1 MLNNAPFF
9 YILSKIYQNMII
21 INQSSDKVKV
31 KLVKNSFNYVENYSI
46 IIQNTLTK
54 KYKIFEQC
62 ENISPESSLYLEFVI
77 NLEGFCDGEYELI
90 VFENNDRLEFISSA
104 NAPKKIET
112 SFIRFLIKDGE
123 FIKNGDYFL
132 VVSQNQE
139 NTLQYIATE
148 MMRIGDYK
156 TNTKQYNKQQQ
167 FITYG
172 KNN

>member
-1 MLNNAPFF
+1 MV
-9 YILSKIYQNMII
+9 I
-21 INQSSDKVKV
+21 INQSLDKVHI
-31 KLVKNSFNYVENYSI
+31 KLVKNSFNSVENYSI
-46 IIQNTLTK
+46 VVQNTLTK

-62 ENISPESSLYLEFVI
+62 ENLACESSIYLEFVLNI
-77 NLEGFCDGEYELI
+77 EGFCEGEYEML
-90 VFENNDRLEFISSA
+90 VFENPDRLEFISSA

-112 SFIRFLIKDGE
+112 SFIRFLVKDGE

-132 VVSQNQE
+132 VLSQNQE

-167 FITYG
+167 YITYG

>member
-1 MLNNAPFF
+1 
-9 YILSKIYQNMII
+9 MII
-21 INQSSDKVKV
+21 INDNLHEVNI
-31 KLVKNSFNYVENYSI
+31 KLVKNNFNFVENYSI

-54 KYKIFEQC
+54 KFKIFEQC
-62 ENISPESSLYLEFVI
+62 ENISPENSLYLEFVL
-77 NLEGFCDGEYELI
+77 NLQDFNDGEYELI
-90 VFENNDRLEFISSA
+90 VFENPDRLEFISSA
-104 NAPKKIET
+104 NSPKKIET
-112 SFIRFLIKDGE
+112 NFIRFLVKDGA

-132 VVSQNQE
+132 VISENEE

-148 MMRIGDYK
+148 MLRIGDYK

>member
-1 MLNNAPFF
+1 
-9 YILSKIYQNMII
+9 MII
-21 INQSSDKVKV
+21 INQSSDKVSI
-31 KLVKNSFNYVENYSI
+31 KLVRNSFNFVENYSI
-46 IIQNTLTK
+46 ILQNTLTK

-62 ENISPESSLYLEFVI
+62 ENISLESSLYLEFVL
-77 NLEGFCDGEYELI
+77 NLEGFNDGEYELI

-112 SFIRFLIKDGE
+112 SFIRFLVKDGA
-123 FIKNGDYFL
+123 FIKNGDFFL
-132 VVSQNQE
+132 VVSENQE

-148 MMRIGDYK
+148 MIRIGNFK

-167 FITYG
+167 YITYG

>member
-21 INQSSDKVKV
+21 IKDNLDKVSI
-31 KLVKNSFNYVENYSI
+31 KLVKNSFNSVENYAMI
-46 IIQNTLTK
+46 LQNTLTK
-54 KYKIFEQC
+54 KYVIFEQC
-62 ENISPESSLYLEFVI
+62 ENISPESSLYLEFVL
-77 NLEGFCDGEYELI
+77 NLEGFCEGEYEML

-112 SFIRFLIKDGE
+112 SFIRFLVKDGQ

-156 TNTKQYNKQQQ
+156 TNTKQYNKNQQY
-167 FITYG
+167 ITYG

>member
-1 MLNNAPFF
+1 
-9 YILSKIYQNMII
+9 MII
-21 INQSSDKVKV
+21 INQSSDKFHI
-31 KLVKNSFNYVENYSI
+31 KLVSNSFNFVENYSI
-46 IIQNTLTK
+46 ILQNTLTK

-62 ENISPESSLYLEFVI
+62 ENISLESSLYLEFVL
-77 NLEGFCDGEYELI
+77 NLEGFNDGEYELI

-112 SFIRFLIKDGE
+112 SFIRFLVKDGA
-123 FIKNGDYFL
+123 FIKNGDFFL
-132 VVSQNQE
+132 VVSENQE

-148 MMRIGDYK
+148 MIRIGNFK

-167 FITYG
+167 YITYG

>member
-9 YILSKIYQNMII
+9 YILSKINQNMII
-21 INQSSDKVKV
+21 IKDNLTEVHV
-31 KLVKNSFNYVENYSI
+31 KLVRNSFNFVENYSI
-46 IIQNTLTK
+46 ILQNTLTK

-62 ENISPESSLYLEFVI
+62 ENISPESSLYLEFVL
-77 NLEGFCDGEYELI
+77 NLEGFEEGEYELI

-104 NAPKKIET
+104 NAPKKIDT
-112 SFIRFLIKDGE
+112 SFIRFLVKDGA

-132 VVSQNQE
+132 VVSENQE

-148 MMRIGDYK
+148 MMRIGDFK
-156 TNTKQYNKQQQ
+156 TNTTQYNKQQQ
-167 FITYG
+167 YITYG

>member
-1 MLNNAPFF
+1 MV
-9 YILSKIYQNMII
+9 II
-21 INQSSDKVKV
+21 KDNLDKVPI
-31 KLVKNSFNYVENYSI
+31 KLVKNSFNVVENYAI

-62 ENISPESSLYLEFVI
+62 ENIACESSIYLEFVL
-77 NLEGFCDGEYELI
+77 NLEGFENGEYELI

-112 SFIRFLIKDGE
+112 SFIRFLVKDGS

-132 VVSQNQE
+132 VVSENQE

-148 MMRIGDYK
+148 MMRIGNLK
-156 TNTKQYNKQQQ
+156 TNTTQYNKQQQ
-167 FITYG
+167 YITYG
-172 KNN
+172 KNK

>member
-1 MLNNAPFF
+1 MV
-9 YILSKIYQNMII
+9 II
-21 INQSSDKVKV
+21 KDNLDKVPI
-31 KLVKNSFNYVENYSI
+31 KLVKNSFNVVENYAI

-62 ENISPESSLYLEFVI
+62 ENISPESSLYLEFVL
-77 NLEGFCDGEYELI
+77 NLEGFNDGEYELI

-112 SFIRFLIKDGE
+112 SFIRFLVKDGA

-132 VVSQNQE
+132 VVSENQE

-148 MMRIGDYK
+148 MMRIGNYK
-156 TNTKQYNKQQQ
+156 TNNKQYNKQQQ
-167 FITYG
+167 YITYG

>member
-1 MLNNAPFF
+1 
-9 YILSKIYQNMII
+9 MII
-21 INQSSDKVKV
+21 INQSSDKVNIKFV
-31 KLVKNSFNYVENYSI
+31 RNSFNFVENYSI
-46 IIQNTLTK
+46 IVQNTLTK

-62 ENISPESSLYLEFVI
+62 ENIACESSIYLEFVL
-77 NLEGFCDGEYELI
+77 NLEGFENGEYELI

-112 SFIRFLIKDGE
+112 SFIRFLVKDGS

-132 VVSQNQE
+132 VVSENQE

-156 TNTKQYNKQQQ
+156 TNTTQYNKQQKY
-167 FITYG
+167 ITYG

>member
-1 MLNNAPFF
+1 
-9 YILSKIYQNMII
+9 MII
-21 INQSSDKVKV
+21 INQNPDKVSI
-31 KLVKNSFNYVENYSI
+31 KLVKNSFNFVENYSI

-62 ENISPESSLYLEFVI
+62 TNIACESSIYLEFSL
-77 NLEGFCDGEYELI
+77 NLEGFENGEYELI

-132 VVSQNQE
+132 VVGENQE
-139 NTLQYIATE
+139 NTLQYISTE

-156 TNTKQYNKQQQ
+156 TNITQYNKNQQY
-167 FITYG
+167 ITYG
-172 KNN
+172 KN

>member
-1 MLNNAPFF
+1 
-9 YILSKIYQNMII
+9 MIQI
-21 INQSSDKVKV
+21 KENPDKVNI
-31 KLVKNSFNYVENYSI
+31 KLVKNSFNVVENYSI

-62 ENISPESSLYLEFVI
+62 ENISPESSLYLEFVL
-77 NLEGFCDGEYELI
+77 NLESFEEGEYEML
-90 VFENNDRLEFISSA
+90 VFENHDRLEFISSA

-112 SFIRFLIKDGE
+112 NFIRFLVKDGE

-132 VVSQNQE
+132 VVSENKE

-148 MMRIGDYK
+148 MLRIGDYK
-156 TNTKQYNKQQQ
+156 SHAKQYNKQQQ

-172 KNN
+172 KNK

>member
-1 MLNNAPFF
+1 
-9 YILSKIYQNMII
+9 MII
-21 INQSSDKVKV
+21 IKDNLDKVPI
-31 KLVKNSFNYVENYSI
+31 KLVKNSFNVVENYSI

-62 ENISPESSLYLEFVI
+62 ENIACESSIYLEFVL
-77 NLEGFCDGEYELI
+77 NLEGFCEGEYEII

-112 SFIRFLIKDGE
+112 SFVRFLIKDGA
-123 FIKNGDYFL
+123 FIKNADYFL
-132 VVSQNQE
+132 VVSENQE

-148 MMRIGDYK
+148 MMRIGNYK
-156 TNTKQYNKQQQ
+156 TNTTQYNKQQQ
-167 FITYG
+167 YITYG

>member
-21 INQSSDKVKV
+21 IKDNLDKVSI
-31 KLVKNSFNYVENYSI
+31 KLVKNSFNSVENYAMI
-46 IIQNTLTK
+46 LQNTLTK
-54 KYKIFEQC
+54 KYVIFEQC
-62 ENISPESSLYLEFVI
+62 ENISPESSLYLEFSL
-77 NLEGFCDGEYELI
+77 NLEGFEDGEYELI

-112 SFIRFLIKDGE
+112 SFIRFLVKDGE

-132 VVSQNQE
+132 VISENKE

-148 MMRIGDYK
+148 MMRIGNFK
-156 TNTKQYNKQQQ
+156 TNTKQYNKNQQY
-167 FITYG
+167 ITYG

>member
-1 MLNNAPFF
+1 
-9 YILSKIYQNMII
+9 MII
-21 INQSSDKVKV
+21 VKDNLHEITI
-31 KLVKNSFNYVENYSI
+31 KLVKNSFNFVENYSI
-46 IIQNTLTK
+46 ILQNTLTK

-62 ENISPESSLYLEFVI
+62 ENISLENSLYLEFVL
-77 NLEGFCDGEYELI
+77 NLQDFNDGEYELI
-90 VFENNDRLEFISSA
+90 AFENPDRLEFISSA

-112 SFIRFLIKDGE
+112 NYIRFLVNDGA

-132 VVSQNQE
+132 VISENEE

-148 MMRIGDYK
+148 MLRIGDYK

-167 FITYG
+167 YITYG

>member
-1 MLNNAPFF
+1 
-9 YILSKIYQNMII
+9 MIQI
-21 INQSSDKVKV
+21 KENPEKVNI
-31 KLVKNSFNYVENYSI
+31 KLVKNSFNFVENYSI

-62 ENISPESSLYLEFVI
+62 ENIADISSIYLEFVL
-77 NLEGFCDGEYELI
+77 NLEGFDEGEYELI
-90 VFENNDRLEFISSA
+90 VFENNDKLEFISSA

-112 SFIRFLIKDGE
+112 SFIRFLVKDGE

-132 VVSQNQE
+132 VVGENQE

-148 MMRIGDYK
+148 MMRIGDFK